1 MKFSEVIGQ
10 EQVKQRLMQMVHDDR
25 VPHAIMLCGPAG
37 CGKKALALAFAS
49 YLLGEREDDSIPAT
63 PAIRNAEAMLHQW
76 QHPDL
81 HFSYPVIRPS
91 GTSATHKMESA
102 DFASDWHNLLMKG
115 PYFSFEQWLEEM
127 KAANQQ
133 AEIGVGESDHLT
145 RKLSLKS
152 SLNGYKISFIW
163 LPERMNQECS
173 NKLLKLLEEPPEM
186 TLFLFV
192 SEHPEQLLP
201 TIISRLRPLP
211 IPRLTDEEIVEA
223 LTRQG
228 VVSNPQQAHDVARLA
243 GGSYREALRI
253 LDAED
258 RDKQLFAEFQELM
271 RNAWL
276 VGVRKNYEALQKLN
290 EWSMTMAKESSRERQ
305 CAFLQFAQRLI
316 RENFIYN
323 YGEPALNY
331 ETSDE
336 QQFSVKFAPFINE
349 RNIEELT
356 EQFARAEAQ
365 IMQNAN
371 ARMVLFDL
379 CLQCIVLIKK

>member
-173 NKLLKLLEEPPEM
+173 NKLLKLLEEPPQQ
-186 TLFLFV
+186 TVFLLV
-192 SEHPEQLLP
+192 SEQPELLLE
-201 TIISRLRPLP
+201 TIRSRTQQIDVRR
-211 IPRLTDEEIVEA
+211 IDEEDIFNA
-223 LTRQG
+223 LIERRG
-228 VVSNPQQAHDVARLA
+228 IEEDDARRIARLS
-243 GGSYREALRI
+243 GGSWMKAIQTLSANNENQQF
-253 LDAED
+253 LDMFI
-258 RDKQLFAEFQELM
+258 QLM
-271 RNAWL
+271 RL
-276 VGVRKNYEALQKLN
+276 SYTRKMKELKL
-290 EWSMTMAKESSRERQ
+290 WSDTVAGYGRERQ
-305 CAFLQFAQRLI
+305 KRMLTYFLQLI

-323 YGEPALNY
+323 FHQPELNY
-331 ETSDE
+331 MTAEEENFVS
-336 QQFSVKFAPFINE
+336 KFARFINE
-349 RNIEELT
+349 ANVIEITELYT
-356 EQFARAEAQ
+356 RA
-365 IMQNAN
+365 IRDISQNAN
-371 ARMVLFDL
+371 GRIVFYDL
-379 CLQCIVLIKK
+379 ALQMIILLSRK

>member
-173 NKLLKLLEEPPEM
+173 NKLLKLLEEPPQQ
-186 TLFLFV
+186 TVFLLV
-192 SEHPEQLLP
+192 SEQPELLLE
-201 TIISRLRPLP
+201 TIRSRTQQIDVRR
-211 IPRLTDEEIVEA
+211 IDEEDIFNA
-223 LTRQG
+223 LIERRG
-228 VVSNPQQAHDVARLA
+228 IEEEDARRIARLS
-243 GGSYREALRI
+243 GGSWMKAIQTLS
-253 LDAED
+253 A
-258 RDKQLFAEFQELM
+258 
-271 RNAWL
+271 N
-276 VGVRKNYEALQKLN
+276 N
-290 EWSMTMAKESSRERQ
+290 E
-305 CAFLQFAQRLI
+305 
-316 RENFIYN
+316 N
-323 YGEPALNY
+323 
-331 ETSDE
+331 
-336 QQFSVKFAPFINE
+336 QQFLDMF
-349 RNIEELT
+349 
-356 EQFARAEAQ
+356 
-365 IMQNAN
+365 
-371 ARMVLFDL
+371 
-379 CLQCIVLIKK
+379 

>member
-10 EQVKQRLMQMVHDDR
+10 EQAKQRLMQMVRDDR
-25 VPHAIMLCGPAG
+25 VPHAIMLCGPTG

-49 YLLGEREDDSIPAT
+49 YLLGEREDNSIPAT

-102 DFASDWHNLLMKG
+102 DFASDWHNLLMRG

-173 NKLLKLLEEPPEM
+173 NKLLKLLEEPPQQTVFLLVSEQPELLLETIRSRTQQIDVRRIDEEDIFNALIERRGIEEDDARRIARLSGGSWM
-186 TLFLFV
+186 KALQTLNANNENQLFLDMFI
-192 SEHPEQLLP
+192 Q
-201 TIISRLRPLP
+201 
-211 IPRLTDEEIVEA
+211 
-223 LTRQG
+223 
-228 VVSNPQQAHDVARLA
+228 
-243 GGSYREALRI
+243 
-253 LDAED
+253 
-258 RDKQLFAEFQELM
+258 LM
-271 RNAWL
+271 RL
-276 VGVRKNYEALQKLN
+276 SYTRKMKELKL
-290 EWSMTMAKESSRERQ
+290 WSDTVAGYGRERQ
-305 CAFLQFAQRLI
+305 KRMLTYFLQLI
-316 RENFIYN
+316 RENFMYN
-323 YGEPALNY
+323 FHRPELNY
-331 ETSDE
+331 MTTEEENFVS
-336 QQFSVKFAPFINE
+336 KFARFINE
-349 RNIEELT
+349 ANIIEITELYTRAIRNIS
-356 EQFARAEAQ
+356 
-365 IMQNAN
+365 QNAN
-371 ARMVLFDL
+371 GRIVFYDL
-379 CLQCIVLIKK
+379 ALQMIILLSRK

>member
-10 EQVKQRLMQMVHDDR
+10 EQAKQRLMQMVRDDR
-25 VPHAIMLCGPAG
+25 VPHAIMLCGPTG

-102 DFASDWHNLLMKG
+102 DFASDWHNLLMRG

-173 NKLLKLLEEPPEM
+173 NKLLKLLEEPPQQTVFLLVSEQPELLLETIRSRTQQIDVRRIDEEDIFNALIERRGIEEDDARRIARLSGGSWM
-186 TLFLFV
+186 KALQTLNANNENQLFLDMFI
-192 SEHPEQLLP
+192 Q
-201 TIISRLRPLP
+201 
-211 IPRLTDEEIVEA
+211 
-223 LTRQG
+223 
-228 VVSNPQQAHDVARLA
+228 
-243 GGSYREALRI
+243 
-253 LDAED
+253 
-258 RDKQLFAEFQELM
+258 LM
-271 RNAWL
+271 RL
-276 VGVRKNYEALQKLN
+276 SYTRKMKELKL
-290 EWSMTMAKESSRERQ
+290 WSDTVAGYGRERQ
-305 CAFLQFAQRLI
+305 KRMLTYFLQLI
-316 RENFIYN
+316 RENFMYN
-323 YGEPALNY
+323 FHRPELNY
-331 ETSDE
+331 MTTEEENFVS
-336 QQFSVKFAPFINE
+336 KFARFINE
-349 RNIEELT
+349 ANIIEITELYT
-356 EQFARAEAQ
+356 RA
-365 IMQNAN
+365 IRDISQNAN
-371 ARMVLFDL
+371 GRIVFYDL
-379 CLQCIVLIKK
+379 ALQMIILLSRK

>member
-163 LPERMNQECS
+163 LPERMNQECFFNALIERRGIEEDDARRIARLS
-173 NKLLKLLEEPPEM
+173 GGSWMKAIQTLSANNENQQFLDMFIQLMRLSYTRKMKELKLWSD
-186 TLFLFV
+186 T
-192 SEHPEQLLP
+192 
-201 TIISRLRPLP
+201 
-211 IPRLTDEEIVEA
+211 
-223 LTRQG
+223 
-228 VVSNPQQAHDVARLA
+228 VA
-243 GGSYREALRI
+243 GYG
-253 LDAED
+253 
-258 RDKQLFAEFQELM
+258 
-271 RNAWL
+271 
-276 VGVRKNYEALQKLN
+276 
-290 EWSMTMAKESSRERQ
+290 RERQ
-305 CAFLQFAQRLI
+305 KRMLTYFLQLI
-316 RENFIYN
+316 RENFMYN
-323 YGEPALNY
+323 FHQPELNY
-331 ETSDE
+331 MTAEEENFVS
-336 QQFSVKFAPFINE
+336 KFARFINE
-349 RNIEELT
+349 ANVIEITELYT
-356 EQFARAEAQ
+356 RA
-365 IMQNAN
+365 IRDISQNAN
-371 ARMVLFDL
+371 GRIVFYDL
-379 CLQCIVLIKK
+379 ALQMIILLSRK

>member
-1 MKFSEVIGQ
+1 
-10 EQVKQRLMQMVHDDR
+10 
-25 VPHAIMLCGPAG
+25 MLCGPAG

-173 NKLLKLLEEPPEM
+173 NKLLKLLEEPPQQ
-186 TLFLFV
+186 TVFLLV
-192 SEHPEQLLP
+192 SEQPELLLE
-201 TIISRLRPLP
+201 TIRSRTQQIDVRR
-211 IPRLTDEEIVEA
+211 IDEEDIFNA
-223 LTRQG
+223 LIERRG
-228 VVSNPQQAHDVARLA
+228 IGEDDARRIARLS
-243 GGSYREALRI
+243 GGSWMKAIQTLSANNENQQF
-253 LDAED
+253 LDMFI
-258 RDKQLFAEFQELM
+258 QLM
-271 RNAWL
+271 RL
-276 VGVRKNYEALQKLN
+276 SYTRKMKELKL
-290 EWSMTMAKESSRERQ
+290 WSDTVAGYGRERQ
-305 CAFLQFAQRLI
+305 KRMLTYFLQLI
-316 RENFIYN
+316 RENFMYN
-323 YGEPALNY
+323 FHQPELNY
-331 ETSDE
+331 MTAEEENFVS
-336 QQFSVKFAPFINE
+336 KFARFINE
-349 RNIEELT
+349 ANVIEITELYT
-356 EQFARAEAQ
+356 RA
-365 IMQNAN
+365 IRDISQNAN
-371 ARMVLFDL
+371 GRIVFYDL
-379 CLQCIVLIKK
+379 ALQMIILLSRK